1 MRLIPM
7 CAIPLT
13 AILVTGTA
21 GSLAQ
26 AADQIVLDAEYY
38 VLESQNGERWAAEDV
53 ELDKKLAALREKY
66 GQPPN
71 IVYILWDDTA
81 FGAVGFPALQKN
93 FGYTTPNLNQ
103 MAREGINFTRMY
115 TEPSCTPTR
124 AAFLTGRHPVRHGMG
139 VVGMP
144 HEFSGLRAEEV
155 TIAEVLSE
163 AGYATAF
170 FGKGHLGDI

>member
-1 MRLIPM
+1 MRLRSKCIVALM
-7 CAIPLT
+7 AF
-13 AILVTGTA
+13 LVPGMGA
-21 GSLAQ
+21 SLAQ
-26 AADQIVLDAEYY
+26 AADKIVHDAEYY
-38 VLESQNGERWAAEDV
+38 ILESQNGEKWAAEDKV
-53 ELDKKLAALREKY
+53 LDAKLAALREKY
-66 GQPPN
+66 GKPPN
-71 IVYILWDDTA
+71 IVFILWDDTA

-93 FGYTTPNLNQ
+93 FGYETPNINQ
-103 MAREGINFTRMY
+103 MASEGINFTRMY

-163 AGYATAF
+163 AGTPENSW
-170 FGKGHLGDI
+170 GIPTTPMP